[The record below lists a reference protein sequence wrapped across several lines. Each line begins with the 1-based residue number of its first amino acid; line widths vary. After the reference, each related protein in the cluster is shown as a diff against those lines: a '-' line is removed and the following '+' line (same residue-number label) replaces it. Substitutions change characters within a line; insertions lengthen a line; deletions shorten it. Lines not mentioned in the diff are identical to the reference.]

1 MEDSSNWRIIN
12 KSKTEHRQQD
22 FKMTADKNR
31 INPIV
36 PERDDMIGRSSSSAA
51 PAGKNKSSKSDSTR
65 PPSNGSGSSSGG
77 FWKLLIALLFV
88 GLLVAA
94 AFGWLQFDRLSKNHA
109 DLQQRFDALESR
121 LSSTD
126 ESMSQSGAALQ
137 LKISKQGESLER
149 HWAEIKKLWGVAND
163 TNKGKIDKNKKD
175 IAFLATKRT
184 AIEKSIADLSTRVD
198 KENRSLTNLSGN
210 YLAITAD
217 IDGINTAA
225 RNLSDKIANL
235 ESALNNI
242 DRQLKSNAEAIESM
256 DAFRRQTNQKI
267 YNLENK
273 PQAATQSSAPI
284 IATPASTQSIGTEQ
298 L

>member
-1 MEDSSNWRIIN
+1 
-12 KSKTEHRQQD
+12 
-22 FKMTADKNR
+22 MTADKNR

-36 PERDDMIGRSSSSAA
+36 PERDDMIGRSSSSAGSS
-51 PAGKNKSSKSDSTR
+51 GKNNSAKSDGSR
-65 PPSNGSGSSSGG
+65 LSANGSGGSSGS
-77 FWKLLIALLFV
+77 FWKLLIALLFI
-88 GLLVAA
+88 GLLGVVG
-94 AFGWLQFDRLSKNHA
+94 FGWYQFNALSKNHT
-109 DLQQRFDALESR
+109 DLQQRFNALESR

-126 ESMSQSGAALQ
+126 ESMNQSGAALQ

-149 HWAEIKKLWGVAND
+149 HWAEIKKLWGVTND
-163 TNKGKIDKNKKD
+163 INKGKIDKNKKD

-184 AIEKSIADLSTRVD
+184 AIEKSIGDLSARVD

-217 IDGINTAA
+217 IDGINTTA
-225 RNLSDKIANL
+225 RNQSDKIASL
-235 ESALNNI
+235 EAALGKI

-273 PQAATQSSAPI
+273 PQAAIQSSEPLTAV
-284 IATPASTQSIGTEQ
+284 PASVTSTGTDQ

>member
-1 MEDSSNWRIIN
+1 
-12 KSKTEHRQQD
+12 
-22 FKMTADKNR
+22 MTADKNR

-36 PERDDMIGRSSSSAA
+36 PERDDMIGRSANSAA
-51 PAGKNKSSKSDSTR
+51 SSGKKPPSKSDSSR
-65 PPSNGSGSSSGG
+65 LSSNGSNSSGGSAGG
-77 FWKLLIALLFV
+77 FWKLLIALLFIV
-88 GLLVAA
+88 LLGAGG
-94 AFGWLQFDRLSKNHA
+94 FGWLQFDALSKNHT

-149 HWAEIKKLWGVAND
+149 HWAEIKKLWGVTND
-163 TNKGKIDKNKKD
+163 INKGKIETNKKD

-184 AIEKSIADLSTRVD
+184 AVEKSIAGLSARVD

-225 RNLSDKIANL
+225 RNLSDKIASL
-235 ESALNNI
+235 EGALTKI

-273 PQAATQSSAPI
+273 PQAANQSSAPI
-284 IATPASTQSIGTEQ
+284 ITTPASSVSTGTDQ

>member
-1 MEDSSNWRIIN
+1 
-12 KSKTEHRQQD
+12 
-22 FKMTADKNR
+22 MTADKNR

-36 PERDDMIGRSSSSAA
+36 PERDDMIGRSSSSA
-51 PAGKNKSSKSDSTR
+51 GSKKNASKPD
-65 PPSNGSGSSSGG
+65 SNGSSANGSNSSGGGSGG
-77 FWKLLIALLFV
+77 FWKLLIALISV
-88 GLLVAA
+88 GLLGVIG
-94 AFGWLQFDRLSKNHA
+94 FGWYQFDALSKNHA
-109 DLQQRFDALESR
+109 DLQQRFNALESR

-126 ESMSQSGAALQ
+126 ESMNQSGAALQ

-149 HWAEIKKLWGVAND
+149 HWAEIKKLWGVSND
-163 TNKGKIDKNKKD
+163 INKGKIDKNKKD

-184 AIEKSIADLSTRVD
+184 DLEKSIADLSTRVD

-225 RNLSDKIANL
+225 RNQSDKIASL
-235 ESALNNI
+235 EAALNKI

-273 PQAATQSSAPI
+273 PQATIQAPESI
-284 IATPASTQSIGTEQ
+284 SPAPASVTPEGTGQ

>member
-1 MEDSSNWRIIN
+1 
-12 KSKTEHRQQD
+12 
-22 FKMTADKNR
+22 MTADKNR
-31 INPIV
+31 NNPIV
-36 PERDDMIGRSSSSAA
+36 PERDDMIGRSSNSAA
-51 PAGKNKSSKSDSTR
+51 SAGKNNSSKSDSTR
-65 PPSNGSGSSSGG
+65 SSSNGSGANGGG
-77 FWKLLIALLFV
+77 FWKLLIALLFI
-88 GLLVAA
+88 GLLLAGG
-94 AFGWLQFDRLSKNHA
+94 FGWLQFNTLSKNHT

-149 HWAEIKKLWGVAND
+149 HWAEIKKLWGVTND
-163 TNKGKIDKNKKD
+163 INKGKISKNKKD

-184 AIEKSIADLSTRVD
+184 ATEKSITDLSARVD

-225 RNLSDKIANL
+225 RNLSDKIAGL
-235 ESALNNI
+235 EGALSKI
-242 DRQLKSNAEAIESM
+242 DRQLKINAEAIDSM

-273 PQAATQSSAPI
+273 PQAAIQSPAPI
-284 IATPASTQSIGTEQ
+284 VATPASDTSNGTEQ

>member
-1 MEDSSNWRIIN
+1 MS
-12 KSKTEHRQQD
+12 
-22 FKMTADKNR
+22 ADKNR

-36 PERDDMIGRSSSSAA
+36 PERDDMIGRSSNAGSSA
-51 PAGKNKSSKSDSTR
+51 KNNASKSDSTR
-65 PPSNGSGSSSGG
+65 SSSTGSNGSGGASGD
-77 FWKLLIALLFV
+77 FLT
-88 GLLVAA
+88 LLVTLLSIVLLSVVG
-94 AFGWLQFDRLSKNHA
+94 FGWYQFDALSKNHT
-109 DLQQRFDALESR
+109 DLQQRFNALESR

-149 HWAEIKKLWGVAND
+149 HWAEIKKLWGVSND
-163 TNKGKIDKNKKD
+163 INKGKIDKNKKD
-175 IAFLATKRT
+175 IAFLASKRT
-184 AIEKSIADLSTRVD
+184 AIEKSVSDLSTRVD

-217 IDGINTAA
+217 IDGINTTA
-225 RNLSDKIANL
+225 RNQSNKIASL
-235 ESALNNI
+235 ESALSKI

-273 PQAATQSSAPI
+273 PQAAIQTPESPA
-284 IATPASTQSIGTEQ
+284 AAPASVK
-298 L
+298 

>member
-1 MEDSSNWRIIN
+1 
-12 KSKTEHRQQD
+12 
-22 FKMTADKNR
+22 MTADKNR

-36 PERDDMIGRSSSSAA
+36 PERDDMIGRTSNSAA
-51 PAGKNKSSKSDSTR
+51 SAGKNNSSKSDARSS
-65 PPSNGSGSSSGG
+65 SNGSGGSSGG
-77 FWKLLIALLFV
+77 FWRL
-88 GLLVAA
+88 LLVLVFVSLLAA
-94 AFGWLQFDRLSKNHA
+94 AGFGWLQFDSLSKNHA

-149 HWAEIKKLWGVAND
+149 HWAEIKKLWGVTND
-163 TNKGKIDKNKKD
+163 INKGKIAKNKKD

-184 AIEKSIADLSTRVD
+184 AVEKSIADLSARID

-217 IDGINTAA
+217 IDGINTTA
-225 RNLSDKIANL
+225 RNLSDKIASL
-235 ESALNNI
+235 QAALTKI
-242 DRQLKSNAEAIESM
+242 DQQMKSNAEAIESM

-273 PQAATQSSAPI
+273 PQASNQSPAPI
-284 IATPASTQSIGTEQ
+284 IATPASDTSNGTDQ

>member
-1 MEDSSNWRIIN
+1 
-12 KSKTEHRQQD
+12 
-22 FKMTADKNR
+22 MTADKNR

-36 PERDDMIGRSSSSAA
+36 PERDDMIGRTSNSSGSS
-51 PAGKNKSSKSDSTR
+51 GKNNAPKSDSSR
-65 PPSNGSGSSSGG
+65 SSSNGSGGSSGG
-77 FWKLLIALLFV
+77 FWKLLIALSVV
-88 GLLVAA
+88 GLLGAA
-94 AFGWLQFDRLSKNHA
+94 GFGWLQFNNLSKNHA

-137 LKISKQGESLER
+137 LKISKQGDSLER
-149 HWAEIKKLWGVAND
+149 HWAEIKKLWGVTND
-163 TNKGKIDKNKKD
+163 INKGKIDKNKKD
-175 IAFLATKRT
+175 IAFLANKRT
-184 AIEKSIADLSTRVD
+184 AIEKSVADLSARVD

-225 RNLSDKIANL
+225 RNQSDKIASL
-235 ESALNNI
+235 EAALNKI

-273 PQAATQSSAPI
+273 PQAAIQTPELI
-284 IATPASTQSIGTEQ
+284 TTVPASVTSTGTDQ

>member
-1 MEDSSNWRIIN
+1 
-12 KSKTEHRQQD
+12 
-22 FKMTADKNR
+22 
-31 INPIV
+31 
-36 PERDDMIGRSSSSAA
+36 MIGRSSKSTASS
-51 PAGKNKSSKSDSTR
+51 GKNNSSKSDSSR
-65 PPSNGSGSSSGG
+65 SSSKSSGGNGGG
-77 FWKLLIALLFV
+77 FWKLLIALVFI
-88 GLLVAA
+88 GLLAA
-94 AFGWLQFDRLSKNHA
+94 GGFGWMQFDALSKNHA

-121 LSSTD
+121 LSNTD
-126 ESMSQSGAALQ
+126 ESMNQSGAALQ
-137 LKISKQGESLER
+137 LKISKQGDSLER
-149 HWAEIKKLWGVAND
+149 HWAQIKKLWGVTND
-163 TNKGKIDKNKKD
+163 INKGKIETNKKD
-175 IAFLATKRT
+175 IAFLANKRT

-225 RNLSDKIANL
+225 RNQSDKLASL
-235 ESALNNI
+235 QSALTKI

-273 PQAATQSSAPI
+273 PQAATQSPAPI
-284 IATPASTQSIGTEQ
+284 IATPASVTSNGTEQ

>member
-1 MEDSSNWRIIN
+1 
-12 KSKTEHRQQD
+12 
-22 FKMTADKNR
+22 MTADKNR

-36 PERDDMIGRSSSSAA
+36 PERDDMIGRSSNSAA
-51 PAGKNKSSKSDSTR
+51 SSGKNNPSKSDNSKLS
-65 PPSNGSGSSSGG
+65 SNGSGG
-77 FWKLLIALLFV
+77 FWKLLIALLV
-88 GLLVAA
+88 IGLLAGA
-94 AFGWLQFDRLSKNHA
+94 GFGWLQFSNLSKNHA

-149 HWAEIKKLWGVAND
+149 HWAEIKKLWGVTND
-163 TNKGKIDKNKKD
+163 INKGKISKNKKD
-175 IAFLATKRT
+175 IEFLATKRT
-184 AIEKSIADLSTRVD
+184 ATEKSVADLSARVD

-217 IDGINTAA
+217 IDGINTTA
-225 RNLSDKIANL
+225 RNQSDKIASL
-235 ESALNNI
+235 EAALNKI

-267 YNLENK
+267 YNLENNS
-273 PQAATQSSAPI
+273 QGANQSSDPI
-284 IATPASTQSIGTEQ
+284 TAVPASLTSTGTDQ

>member
-1 MEDSSNWRIIN
+1 
-12 KSKTEHRQQD
+12 
-22 FKMTADKNR
+22 MTADKNR

-36 PERDDMIGRSSSSAA
+36 PERDDMIGRSSNSAA
-51 PAGKNKSSKSDSTR
+51 SSGKNNSSKSDSSR
-65 PPSNGSGSSSGG
+65 SSSKSSGGNSGG
-77 FWKLLIALLFV
+77 FWKLLIALLMI
-88 GLLVAA
+88 GLLGAGG
-94 AFGWLQFDRLSKNHA
+94 FGWMQFNALSKNHA

-126 ESMSQSGAALQ
+126 ESMNQSGAALQ

-149 HWAEIKKLWGVAND
+149 HWAQIKKLWGVTND
-163 TNKGKIDKNKKD
+163 INKGKIETNKKD
-175 IAFLATKRT
+175 IAFLANKRT

-225 RNLSDKIANL
+225 RNQSDKLASL
-235 ESALNNI
+235 QSALTKI

-273 PQAATQSSAPI
+273 PQAATQSPAPI
-284 IATPASTQSIGTEQ
+284 IATPASATSNGTEQ

>member
-1 MEDSSNWRIIN
+1 
-12 KSKTEHRQQD
+12 
-22 FKMTADKNR
+22 MTADKNR

-36 PERDDMIGRSSSSAA
+36 PERDDMIGRTSNSTASS
-51 PAGKNKSSKSDSTR
+51 GKNSSSKSDSTK
-65 PPSNGSGSSSGG
+65 PPSNGSGGSSGG
-77 FWKLLIALLFV
+77 FWKLLIALLFIS
-88 GLLVAA
+88 LLGAA
-94 AFGWLQFDRLSKNHA
+94 GFGWMQFDSLSKNHT

-149 HWAEIKKLWGVAND
+149 HWAEIKKLWGVTND
-163 TNKGKIDKNKKD
+163 INKGKIEKNKKD

-184 AIEKSIADLSTRVD
+184 ASEKSIADLGARVD

-225 RNLSDKIANL
+225 RNLSDKIASL
-235 ESALNNI
+235 EGALTKI

-267 YNLENK
+267 YNLESK
-273 PQAATQSSAPI
+273 PQAAVQSSAPI
-284 IATPASTQSIGTEQ
+284 IAIPASDTSTGTDQ